1 MLLGK
6 NNNNHHFFIHCSK
19 KGVLYV
25 YIVESTDDDAVETVG
40 RQNAKGLDASVCTGI
55 EKRCNLELVCT
66 VYCGVLFTVQTV
78 VQKCDSIYSCSNS
91 CAKV

>member
-1 MLLGK
+1 M
-6 NNNNHHFFIHCSK
+6 
-19 KGVLYV
+19 LYV
-25 YIVESTDDDAVETVG
+25 YIVESTDDDREPSVETVG

-66 VYCGVLFTVQTV
+66 VYCGALFIVQTV
-78 VQKCDSIYSCSNS
+78 VQKCASIYSCSNS

>member
-1 MLLGK
+1 M
-6 NNNNHHFFIHCSK
+6 
-19 KGVLYV
+19 LYV
-25 YIVESTDDDAVETVG
+25 YIVESTDDDREPSVETVG

-66 VYCGVLFTVQTV
+66 VYCDVLFTVQTV
-78 VQKCDSIYSCSNS
+78 VKKCDSTCRCAKKIMQKCESTCSCANF

>member
-1 MLLGK
+1 M
-6 NNNNHHFFIHCSK
+6 
-19 KGVLYV
+19 LYV
-25 YIVESTDDDAVETVG
+25 YIVESTDDDREPSVETVG

-78 VQKCDSIYSCSNS
+78 VQTCDSIFSCSNS